1 MEDAIER
8 AKEVTKKIFDLYR
21 KYGANDYIG
30 EPVSQTEHMV
40 QAAMLAE
47 KEGFGDDVI
56 LGAFFH
62 DIGHL
67 IGFDQGLSQMGDVGT
82 DKHDIV
88 GQTYLRDLGFPD
100 SVTNMVWG
108 HVEAKRY
115 LVFKDAGYH
124 EKTPGQNIAES
135 NVPNVSPISRRTSPT
150 IQTPVLQTSSED
162 EDFNRDPWLSMYKE
176 FIENAP
182 SVMRYTV
189 GKVLKEAAA
198 QNLKHGKV
206 PCLCV
211 LMKTFSPIGADASIL
226 LKDPT

>member
-124 EKTPGQNIAES
+124 EKLSEASKLTLVYQGGPMNEEEANRFESLSVFKAMVKMRSWDEQAKESGAIIEPLEKYENMCQRFLENI
-135 NVPNVSPISRRTSPT
+135 
-150 IQTPVLQTSSED
+150 
-162 EDFNRDPWLSMYKE
+162 LS
-176 FIENAP
+176 
-182 SVMRYTV
+182 
-189 GKVLKEAAA
+189 
-198 QNLKHGKV
+198 
-206 PCLCV
+206 C
-211 LMKTFSPIGADASIL
+211 
-226 LKDPT
+226 